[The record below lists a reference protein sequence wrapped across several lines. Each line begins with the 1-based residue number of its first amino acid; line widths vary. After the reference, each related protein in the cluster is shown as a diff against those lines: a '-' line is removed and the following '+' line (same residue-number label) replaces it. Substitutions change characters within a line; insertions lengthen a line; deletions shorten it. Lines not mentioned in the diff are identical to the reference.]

1 MVCGFWRCKSY
12 VDIRRG
18 SLLRWCQMRV
28 QSSKI
33 RVFSFA
39 ISSVWSS
46 PTGFTYQNLH
56 GFARFPGNSMALV
69 DESVQLVVFSYPLAH
84 SFCLPFFFFY
94 QSGQTFLA
102 ETKTVCHGC
111 AIWRSATAH
120 SHQSNAKLHHDL
132 WSKLGMLDQKMICW
146 FFQCVKTQFFVLFIG
161 GIVWNAFWLV
171 KRTTLVHFTVSKTG
185 IYLFW

>member
-84 SFCLPFFFFY
+84 SHFAFLFSFFAKVIRHFWQRRKQYVMGVLFDEVQQPIPIKVTPNYTMIYGANLACLTRRWYADF
-94 QSGQTFLA
+94 
-102 ETKTVCHGC
+102 
-111 AIWRSATAH
+111 
-120 SHQSNAKLHHDL
+120 SNV
-132 WSKLGMLDQKMICW
+132 SKLSSLYCLLEGLYETPSDW
-146 FFQCVKTQFFVLFIG
+146 
-161 GIVWNAFWLV
+161 
-171 KRTTLVHFTVSKTG
+171 
-185 IYLFW
+185 